1 MWWRVLALVPLLILS
16 GSLVWWGMDLGR
28 RLGWMGPAEPAPEV
42 KQQIA
47 SLRGALAR
55 LSSERDRLA
64 VAGAATGVIDAA
76 NKQMETQIKALKVE
90 NSKLTEDVGLLES
103 LLPPPQAG
111 AGLHILAFQAE
122 MLTPTELHYVL
133 LLTHGA
139 SRKARQFDGGLEL
152 AITLQQGA
160 ESKVLTFPD
169 RADNVAQY
177 GVTVRRY
184 QRLDGQMTVADG
196 ARATA
201 VQVRL
206 LEQGRAIA
214 TQSTTVKEAPHVPP

>member
-1 MWWRVLALVPLLILS
+1 
-16 GSLVWWGMDLGR
+16 MDLGR
-28 RLGWMGPAEPAPEV
+28 RLGWLPPPAVPPEV
-42 KQQIA
+42 AQQLV

-55 LSSERDRLA
+55 MSNERDRLA
-64 VAGAATGVIDAA
+64 VAGAAASAAGGTADAA
-76 NKQMETQIKALKVE
+76 NKQTETQIKALKVE

-103 LLPPPQAG
+103 LLPAPRAG
-111 AGLHILAFQAE
+111 AGLRILAFQAE

-139 SRKARQFDGGLEL
+139 GREESQFNGRLEL
-152 AITLQQGA
+152 AITMLRGA
-160 ESKVLTFPD
+160 DSQVLTFPE
-169 RADNVAQY
+169 RADSAAQY

-184 QRLDGQMTVADG
+184 QRLDGMMSVPDG

-206 LEQGRAIA
+206 LEKGRAIA
-214 TQSTTVKEAPHVPP
+214 TQSTTVKDTHHVPP